1 MTIENT
7 LTPPPFVEK
16 FQYKGCEQVNDPV
29 TRKRVY
35 VTPDGD
41 RLPSVTTILSSTKDM
56 THLNEWKKR
65 VGDCEGKD
73 TVIDAHVAHH
83 VEINNR
89 PMQLGVL
96 HWPQGLNHLIWSDD
110 AHDELV
116 RLIAWPATKPW

>member
-1 MTIENT
+1 MPLGWCAACARCGRPVQLFAQGGT
-7 LTPPPFVEK
+7 LVIGHDPKVKLHIAHTGQGANRAVDAILYFVAQRATSNGE
-16 FQYKGCEQVNDPV
+16 
-29 TRKRVY
+29 
-35 VTPDGD
+35 
-41 RLPSVTTILSSTKDM
+41 
-56 THLNEWKKR
+56 
-65 VGDCEGKD
+65 GDCEGND
-73 TVIDAHVAHH
+73 TVVDAHVAHH